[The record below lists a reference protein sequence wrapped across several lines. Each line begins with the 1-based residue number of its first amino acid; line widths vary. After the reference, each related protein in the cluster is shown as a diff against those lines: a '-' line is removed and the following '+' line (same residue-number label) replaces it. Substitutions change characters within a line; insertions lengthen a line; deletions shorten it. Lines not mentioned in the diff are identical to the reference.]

1 MNINTANSL
10 LFVTAGLTPFIVYL
24 GLGPDGA
31 AILNQARAEQCFV
44 KVNKMIDSLPLEE
57 HYGLYHKLVSR

>member
-31 AILNQARAEQCFV
+31 AILDQSRAELS
-44 KVNKMIDSLPLEE
+44 KISSNYDRY
-57 HYGLYHKLVSR
+57 YGRG

>member
-31 AILNQARAEQCFV
+31 AILDQARAEQFFAYLFFGISRYLSCQLF
-44 KVNKMIDSLPLEE
+44 SL
-57 HYGLYHKLVSR
+57 SS